1 LFYISQFIDEAGAL
15 IEPDSNFFSEENL
28 QLMESLLK
36 DQEKAGKADA
46 EVEKLMKE
54 IKKNVK

>member
-1 LFYISQFIDEAGAL
+1 
-15 IEPDSNFFSEENL
+15 
-28 QLMESLLK
+28 MESLLK

-46 EVEKLMKE
+46 AVEKLMKE